1 MTVGAFARAL
11 PDFARGGEPAPP
23 VEMES
28 LAPQVP
34 VEDPAKL
41 LDEAYERGRRDGA
54 ADAGEAFER
63 TRAAD
68 LAGFE
73 ERLTEARRGW
83 AETES
88 DRLAAEI
95 RQAMQALET
104 GIAASVARILL
115 PFVAESVRRRALD
128 ELSETLTALL
138 TGGVRTLVVNG
149 PIDLV
154 EPLKAKLGPYAQ
166 AVEFRP
172 ADGPDIV
179 ARSRDTVV
187 ETQIGA
193 WLDRLAAAV
202 E

>member
-23 VEMES
+23 VEMGS

-41 LDEAYERGRRDGA
+41 LDDAYARGRRDGA
-54 ADAGEAFER
+54 ADAGERWER

-73 ERLTEARRGW
+73 DRLAEERRLWT
-83 AETES
+83 ETES
-88 DRLAAEI
+88 DRLAGEI
-95 RQAMQALET
+95 RQAMQALEE

-115 PFVAESVRRRALD
+115 PFVSESVRRRALD

-149 PIDLV
+149 PLDLV

-193 WLDRLAAAV
+193 WLDRLAAAA